1 MSSVYS
7 IKCYSHHLFIDFKN
21 VNDLYSI
28 YFMYNFI
35 EFGVLKKLV
44 GLMKICPKET
54 CIKALYITFFD
65 QFYIQNVPKQEHH
78 HYFPA

>member
-1 MSSVYS
+1 MMSSVYS

-28 YFMYNFI
+28 YFMYNLI

-54 CIKALYITFFD
+54 CIKFFY
-65 QFYIQNVPKQEHH
+65 QFYIQNVPKREHH
-78 HYFPA
+78 HYFSA